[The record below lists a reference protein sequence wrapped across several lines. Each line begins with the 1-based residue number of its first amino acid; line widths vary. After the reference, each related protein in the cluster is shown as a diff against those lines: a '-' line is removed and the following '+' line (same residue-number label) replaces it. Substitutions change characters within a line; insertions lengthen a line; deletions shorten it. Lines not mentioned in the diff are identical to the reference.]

1 VTAQLAR
8 LDDLVEVQPFASD
21 IGEYLWFRTL
31 PEGPLNQPEPTVEQ
45 ATRALAFVF
54 SWIVRWEAFST
65 RYDAPDRRDWYRDV
79 RPPTTDHPELG
90 TRVSEV
96 TLSPITRHVG
106 GDPDPGQRV
115 TLQIVDAPGEDFEGW
130 LRDLQESLR
139 SAAGAPY
146 VYASVDG
153 RGVITMTFAGS
164 EIDASGLHE
173 VIEGALHEAEESR
186 AERARKHADRLA
198 QHSAR
203 LELFRQALLPLV
215 DVSGTPIFSDVR
227 LIPSYPPNP
236 ATDPPEPKIFGE
248 WANPECAANS
258 DPQFTGDIWSGLGHQ
273 YDFGGVRDE
282 PGFSFLTSEDPIHL
296 ALVVEGAFRS
306 SEDRRRASE
315 EAWKAHVEVSARVAR
330 ELQDA
335 FPRHPREGF

>member
-1 VTAQLAR
+1 
-8 LDDLVEVQPFASD
+8 
-21 IGEYLWFRTL
+21 
-31 PEGPLNQPEPTVEQ
+31 
-45 ATRALAFVF
+45 
-54 SWIVRWEAFST
+54 
-65 RYDAPDRRDWYRDV
+65 
-79 RPPTTDHPELG
+79 
-90 TRVSEV
+90 
-96 TLSPITRHVG
+96 
-106 GDPDPGQRV
+106 
-115 TLQIVDAPGEDFEGW
+115 
-130 LRDLQESLR
+130 
-139 SAAGAPY
+139 
-146 VYASVDG
+146 
-153 RGVITMTFAGS
+153 MTFAGS

-186 AERARKHADRLA
+186 AERARKHADWLA

-306 SEDRRRASE
+306 SEDRRRARKPGKHTWRSRPAWLVSYRTLFRVTHGRASE
-315 EAWKAHVEVSARVAR
+315 IGSPAAPVEKSGIDLKARNPCQV
-330 ELQDA
+330 
-335 FPRHPREGF
+335 